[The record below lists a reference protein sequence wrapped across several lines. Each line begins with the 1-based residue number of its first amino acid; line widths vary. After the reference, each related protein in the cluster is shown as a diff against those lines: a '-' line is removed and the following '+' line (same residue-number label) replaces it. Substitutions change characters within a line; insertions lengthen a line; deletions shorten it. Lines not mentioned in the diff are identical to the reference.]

1 MVIDAPFT
9 SFTPDQPALNNGGLL
24 RVHGGFAGRGTAQG
38 AITLYPLKSAALF
51 SSTSM
56 ASRPIGSAIGQ
67 DRDGNAKVY
76 AGCAEALYRLSPQ
89 DRQWQNISRT
99 TGYNTPA
106 SEQWRSV
113 EFGSL
118 QVFTNYNDPP
128 QFIDMNADVRFA
140 DMTTL
145 VKGKYI
151 AQHKGFTILGNTYD
165 ALDGG
170 VPYRVRW
177 SGIEAPG
184 DWTFSP
190 ATMADFQDVYN
201 YGNITGIVTDDQV
214 WVLLERGIVQMQF
227 IGAPYA
233 FSFTDRVTGKG
244 CSVPESVVTVSGMHF
259 FLSDDGFYMLQGG
272 QLQNIGAGRVNR
284 WFLETADLNQANLM
298 TVAVDPREQ
307 LVYWQF
313 VSKNAP
319 VGKPDMILIYN
330 WGSGEFTTS
339 DATTGFIFNAV
350 SLPYTLDRLD
360 EFGTLDDIVPS
371 FDSPVFAG
379 GENMLFGMSET
390 GAVYSFS
397 GPTIDLSIET
407 PEFQLSRMLPNE
419 GQADMAMVSAA
430 RPLFEGD
437 AVGRIQVGTR
447 SLQNGSM
454 TWSQLTECHPQTGF
468 AYLRTLSRYQRFR
481 VSISGEWR
489 KAYAL
494 QVEAKAAGRR

>member
-1 MVIDAPFT
+1 
-9 SFTPDQPALNNGGLL
+9 
-24 RVHGGFAGRGTAQG
+24 
-38 AITLYPLKSAALF
+38 
-51 SSTSM
+51 M

-76 AGCAEALYRLSPQ
+76 AGCSSALYRLSPQ
-89 DRQWQNISRT
+89 DRQWQDISRSGGYT
-99 TGYNTPA
+99 TANGDR
-106 SEQWRSV
+106 WRSV

-118 QVFTNYNDPP
+118 QIFANGWNDPP
-128 QFIDMNADVRFA
+128 QFIDMSQDVKFA
-140 DMTTL
+140 DLTTL

-170 VPYRVRW
+170 VPNRVRW

-190 ATMADFQDVYN
+190 ATMADFQDIYN

-227 IGAPYA
+227 VGAPYA

-244 CSVPESVVTVSGMHF
+244 CSVPQSVVTVSGMHF
-259 FLSDDGFYMLQGG
+259 FLSDDGFYLLQGG
-272 QLQNIGAGRVNR
+272 NLTNIGTGKVNR
-284 WFLETADLNQANLM
+284 WFLENFDASQANLM
-298 TVAVDPREQ
+298 TVAADPRETT
-307 LVYWQF
+307 VMWQYA
-313 VSKNAP
+313 SKNAP
-319 VGKPDMILIYN
+319 VGKPDMMLIFN
-330 WGSGEFTTS
+330 WTSGEWTTA
-339 DATTGFIFNAV
+339 DATTSFIYNAV
-350 SLPYTLDRLD
+350 SLPYTLDRLGE
-360 EFGTLDDIVPS
+360 EFGTLDDVPAS
-371 FDSPVFAG
+371 FDDPVWAG

-397 GPTIDLSIET
+397 GPTMDLSVET
-407 PEFQLSRMLPNE
+407 PEFQLSRMVPNE
-419 GQADMAMVSAA
+419 GRADTAYVFAA

-437 AVGRIQVGTR
+437 AVGRVQVGTR

-454 TWSQLTECHPQTGF
+454 TWSQLAECNAQTGF
-468 AYLRTLSRYQRFR
+468 AFFRTLSRYQRFR
-481 VSISGEWR
+481 VSVSGEWR

-494 QVEAKAAGRR
+494 QVDAKAAGRR